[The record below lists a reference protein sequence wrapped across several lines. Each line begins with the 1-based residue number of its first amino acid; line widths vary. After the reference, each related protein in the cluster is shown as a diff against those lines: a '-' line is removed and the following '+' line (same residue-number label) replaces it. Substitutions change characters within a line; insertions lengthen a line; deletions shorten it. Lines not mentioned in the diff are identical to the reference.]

1 MILSIII
8 VNYNVKFFLEQCI
21 NSIKTG
27 SKGLKIEIIIV
38 DNNSTDGSVNM
49 IKNEFPK
56 CIVIENKKNVGFS
69 KANNQ
74 GIRKSKGKY
83 VLLLNPD
90 TIIEEDTLS
99 KCISFMEKNSEAGSL
114 GVKMIDGN
122 GKFLPE
128 SKRSFP
134 SPMVAFYK
142 IFGLSTI
149 FPKSKNLEPTTLN
162 FLMKKKYM
170 KLMFYQEH
178 FYLLEKR
185 F

>member
-1 MILSIII
+1 ML
-8 VNYNVKFFLEQCI
+8 VFQ
-21 NSIKTG
+21 
-27 SKGLKIEIIIV
+27 
-38 DNNSTDGSVNM
+38 
-49 IKNEFPK
+49 
-56 CIVIENKKNVGFS
+56 

-99 KCISFMEKNSEAGSL
+99 KCISFMEKNSKQGSL

-134 SPMVAFYK
+134 NFSLAFYK

-149 FPKSKNLEPTTLN
+149 FQNQKNLEPTP
-162 FLMKKKYM
+162 
-170 KLMFYQEH
+170 
-178 FYLLEKR
+178 
-185 F
+185 